1 MFWIWPILHYML
13 IWAADGVFLQHRH
26 MTFKPPAARITYS
39 SRVRSLVQ
47 AGLTAPQRFY
57 TSTCSP
63 RRRRSRVVSSSTQM
77 FSFLRQNCQIH
88 LLQIISKCLN
98 TPSVCQRTDITSFI
112 RLHTSWRSLNI
123 QRPRPRRYMKLCW
136 VSQEVF
142 WFISTLEIKT
152 WEKLKALCF
161 FSEWKD
167 FPSWGTSLKTSGVV
181 LHVKPH
187 RQMFLFSNSYF
198 ISSKANCSCDVTF
211 WLNCSVG
218 RFLSLSEFILFGDV
232 F

>member
-1 MFWIWPILHYML
+1 M
-13 IWAADGVFLQHRH
+13 
-26 MTFKPPAARITYS
+26 S
-39 SRVRSLVQ
+39 
-47 AGLTAPQRFY
+47 
-57 TSTCSP
+57 C
-63 RRRRSRVVSSSTQM
+63 
-77 FSFLRQNCQIH
+77 
-88 LLQIISKCLN
+88 
-98 TPSVCQRTDITSFI
+98 
-112 RLHTSWRSLNI
+112 
-123 QRPRPRRYMKLCW
+123 PRPHRCFLFWDKTVRYISSKSFQSVWTHRVCVSEQTSHPSSVFTPADTHWISSVLVHDHTW

-142 WFISTLEIKT
+142 RFISTLEIKT

-198 ISSKANCSCDVTF
+198 ILSKANCSCDVTF